1 MATYIK
7 PDAVKDSSIAKSKLD
22 TALANE
28 INGKLTDA
36 PKDGKVYGRSDGEWV
51 GVDSNWE
58 FIRSESFADYGGGDH
73 RILLAEVAKYKE
85 VKWIISKDTADDS
98 LSGWIRPSIGYFV
111 GWVFRSLILGWTNIY
126 TSGLKLVQYS
136 GWIAYDNT
144 IDFEFAKYDKTS
156 AQASASGTNIEM
168 KQCYIPTEQ
177 EKEIIDNPASAY
189 IIPLVAGSYNGTET
203 IYIYGKRR

>member
-1 MATYIK
+1 M
-7 PDAVKDSSIAKSKLD
+7 LGG
-22 TALANE
+22 N
-28 INGKLTDA
+28 LTDA

-73 RILLAEVAKYKE
+73 RILLVEVAKYKE
-85 VKWIISKDTADDS
+85 VKRIISKDTADDS

-111 GWVFRSLILGWTNIY
+111 GKVFRNFILGWTNIY

-136 GWIAYDNT
+136 GWISCDNT
-144 IDFEFAKYDKTS
+144 IDFEFAKYDKPTT
-156 AQASASGTNIEM
+156 QATASGTNIEIR
-168 KQCYIPTEQ
+168 QCYIPTEQ
-177 EKEIIDNPASAY
+177 EKEFINNPASVY
-189 IIPLVAGSYNGTET
+189 TIPLVAGSYNGTET